1 MEGWESDYYGG
12 TREPGKEE
20 MSIFRLTGFL
30 GLILALLA
38 GPSFAGEFVFDTNE
52 ISMKL
57 PPDQDRLSVE
67 FPFTVEGDT
76 PVTIKEYQAACSCL
90 SAEISDNGKLTWK
103 PGEKGVVRGNFKLG
117 TIKGKIEKQIVLSVE
132 GKVAPVVL
140 TTKLEIPDLF
150 AIDPPTLFWDL
161 NGKGEVQNFKVRVNH
176 DEPIRVTDISCT
188 SEQFKYELKIVKPG
202 WEYEVEVTPL
212 HVRQRAFGLLRLKN
226 DCSFKKHGSAQGF
239 MVVRVPKAA
248 PEKK

>member
-1 MEGWESDYYGG
+1 M
-12 TREPGKEE
+12 RNV
-20 MSIFRLTGFL
+20 RLAGFL
-30 GLILALLA
+30 GLVIALLT
-38 GPSFAGEFVFDTNE
+38 SSSVAGEFVFDTNE

-67 FPFTVEGDT
+67 FPFTVKGDA
-76 PVTIKEYQAACSCL
+76 PVTIREYQAACSCL

-117 TIKGKIEKQIVLSVE
+117 TIKGKIEKQIVLSIE

-140 TTKLEIPDLF
+140 TTRLEIPNLF
-150 AIDPPTLFWDL
+150 AIEPPTLFWDL
-161 NGKGEVQNFKVRVNH
+161 NGKAKMQKFKVRVDH

-188 SEQFKYELKIVKPG
+188 SEQFNYELKVVKPG
-202 WEYEVEVTPL
+202 WEYEVEVTPR
-212 HVRQRAFGLLRLKN
+212 HVRERAFGLLRLRN

-239 MVVRVPKAA
+239 MVVRVPKVA
-248 PEKK
+248 PGKK